1 MNENSTPP
9 RPAKPFSTAQ
19 TVGWYVMTTIGI
31 GGAYWVITKEHNI
44 REPVVGVVFLCVTV
58 AIAYFTRKFVR
69 DNSDVN
75 GRLRLRRKPERQ
87 TPFKP

>member
-31 GGAYWVITKEHNI
+31 GGAYWVITKDHNI

-69 DNSDVN
+69 DNSDEN
-75 GRLRLRRKPERQ
+75 GRLRLRGKDQ
-87 TPFKP
+87 DQGSSKS